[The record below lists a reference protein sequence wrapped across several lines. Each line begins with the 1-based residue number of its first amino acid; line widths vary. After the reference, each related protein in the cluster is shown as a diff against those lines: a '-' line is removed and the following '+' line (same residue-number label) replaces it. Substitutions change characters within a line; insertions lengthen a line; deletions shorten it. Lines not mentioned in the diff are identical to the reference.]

1 MDASGCIVLRCCVVH
16 CNGPV
21 AVCTVG
27 TCRGEEV
34 HTSYARSTTTL
45 EWVKTNYVEKIL
57 VNCSYC
63 AFALPVAVS
72 AWLYLI
78 ADGLK
83 SEPAGHSLYFGH
95 TPETCRILELMVG
108 IRKKR
113 FETTGWKMRVTYRPV
128 GVVRWDFSIVD
139 TKRGSVWQCCIHA
152 CLDDVKKLRSLI
164 TVQFNE
170 CATSIFWGTSFSYVL
185 SCCQEQ
191 WSPMHTAR
199 KERKTRERPR
209 IARLLLYEII
219 DFLFVIVVII

>member
-1 MDASGCIVLRCCVVH
+1 MDASDCIVLRCCVVH

-72 AWLYLI
+72 VWLYSI

-152 CLDDVKKLRSLI
+152 CLDDVKNYV

-170 CATSIFWGTSFSYVL
+170 SDTSSFWGTSSYL
-185 SCCQEQ
+185 AARNSEAPCTLQEK
-191 WSPMHTAR
+191 
-199 KERKTRERPR
+199 KERPAKDGESRDYCYTK
-209 IARLLLYEII
+209 LLIFYL
-219 DFLFVIVVII
+219 LSSL

>member
-1 MDASGCIVLRCCVVH
+1 MGLNRSLLAIRYTSVIRPKRVASWNWWLEFGRKDLRRLD
-16 CNGPV
+16 GRWELLI
-21 AVCTVG
+21 G
-27 TCRGEEV
+27 R
-34 HTSYARSTTTL
+34 
-45 EWVKTNYVEKIL
+45 
-57 VNCSYC
+57 
-63 AFALPVAVS
+63 S
-72 AWLYLI
+72 AWL
-78 ADGLK
+78 G
-83 SEPAGHSLYFGH
+83 
-95 TPETCRILELMVG
+95 G
-108 IRKKR
+108 ISALC
-113 FETTGWKMRVTYRPV
+113 M
-128 GVVRWDFSIVD
+128 D